1 MATTQQ
7 WAAAG
12 PAAAPVELRA
22 SPGLFTRAGRALLRD
37 RLTMLA
43 IAIFVALCLVAV
55 FADAIGTGVFKTTPE
70 AINPLLRLQP
80 PSERFPLG
88 TDEYGRSQIVRLM
101 HGARVSLTIGLLA
114 AFVNMTLGVFLGIAA
129 AYYGKAADDAINAL
143 INTLRSMPTIILL
156 LVIFVLF
163 RPPWW
168 GLAIVLGL
176 ISWMGTARLVRGEV
190 YSLKERDFVTAARAM
205 GASDGRIV
213 TWHIWPNVLPI
224 VIIIL
229 GIDIGGIILF
239 ESAISY
245 LGLGVQP
252 PVASWGN
259 MLTNAQN
266 YLFKAP
272 WLMLAPGFMIALTVL
287 CLYLVGD
294 GVRDALDPR
303 LKE

>member
-1 MATTQQ
+1 MATAQRTL
-7 WAAAG
+7 AAE
-12 PAAAPVELRA
+12 AAVTVELRSGA
-22 SPGLFTRAGRALLRD
+22 GLFTRAAQALLRD
-37 RLTMLA
+37 KLTMLA
-43 IAIFVALCLVAV
+43 IAVFLVLCLIAI
-55 FADAIGTGVFKTTPE
+55 FADVIDAVVFKTTPE

-80 PSERFPLG
+80 PSGQYWLG

-101 HGARVSLTIGLLA
+101 HGARVSLTIGVAA
-114 AFVNMTLGVFLGIAA
+114 AFVNMTVGIFLGAAA
-129 AYYGKAADDAINAL
+129 AYYGKAVDDAINAL
-143 INTLRSMPTIILL
+143 INTLRSIPTIFLL
-156 LVIFVLF
+156 LIVAALF
-163 RPPWW
+163 RPAWW
-168 GLAIVLGL
+168 GLAVVLGL

-190 YSLKERDFVTAARAM
+190 FSLKERDFVTAARAM
-205 GASDGRIV
+205 GATDPRII
-213 TWHIWPNVLPI
+213 TWHIWPNVMPL

-229 GIDIGGIILF
+229 GIDIGGIILY

-272 WLMLAPGFMIALTVL
+272 WLMLAPGCMIALTVL
-287 CLYLVGD
+287 CLYLIGD
-294 GVRDALDPR
+294 GIRDALDPR

>member
-1 MATTQQ
+1 MTTAPSAIATGT
-7 WAAAG
+7 
-12 PAAAPVELRA
+12 AAPVALPA
-22 SPGLFTRAGRALLRD
+22 SPGLFVRAGRTLLRD

-43 IAIFVALCLVAV
+43 LGIFVALCLIAV
-55 FADAIGTGVFKTTPE
+55 FADVIGTAVFKTTPE

-80 PSERFPLG
+80 PSDRAWLG
-88 TDEYGRSQIVRLM
+88 TDEYGRNQLVRLM
-101 HGARVSLTIGLLA
+101 HGARVSLTIGLAA
-114 AFVNMTLGVFLGIAA
+114 AFVNMTLGIFLGVAA
-129 AYYGKAADDAINAL
+129 AYYGKAIDDGINAL
-143 INTLRSMPTIILL
+143 INTLRSIPTIFLL
-156 LVIFVLF
+156 LIVAALF

-168 GLAIVLGL
+168 GLALVLGL

-190 YSLKERDFVTAARAM
+190 FSLKERDFVTAARAM
-205 GASDGRIV
+205 GATDPRII

-229 GIDIGGIILF
+229 GIDIGGIILY

-287 CLYLVGD
+287 CLYLIGD